1 MHFLLSRLL
10 HRSAPASQ
18 IYLETTKIYSV
29 WFLVLLTRWVPL
41 LDGGVFIL
49 VIFQTKHC
57 YLSSGSMQKKKR
69 AEHVLYIIISKVLIC
84 SGVYGHFYFTLI
96 ESTALYHSSTSLYL
110 TLHYSCM
117 SLLHSTW
124 LYIILPWLYF
134 SLHDSTMDL
143 LDSTFSYHSSTWLYI
158 TLPWLY
164 FTLIESTVL
173 YHSSAS
179 FYLTLQYSTVVLLHS
194 T

>member
-117 SLLHSTW
+117 
-124 LYIILPWLYF
+124 LYF
-134 SLHDSTMDL
+134 TL
-143 LDSTFSYHSSTWLYI
+143 LDSTLFYHGSTSVYM
-158 TLPWLY
+158 TLPW
-164 FTLIESTVL
+164 I
-173 YHSSAS
+173 
-179 FYLTLQYSTVVLLHS
+179 YLTLHSPTIALLDYTLLYHGCTS
-194 T
+194 L

>member
-1 MHFLLSRLL
+1 MHFLLSRLP

-41 LDGGVFIL
+41 LDGRVFIL
-49 VIFQTKHC
+49 VTFQTKHC
-57 YLSSGSMQKKKR
+57 YLPSGHIQEKKR

-134 SLHDSTMDL
+134 SL
-143 LDSTFSYHSSTWLYI
+143 LDSTLLLHVSTWLYI
-158 TLPWLY
+158 ILSWLY
-164 FTLIESTVL
+164 FSLLDSTLPYHGSTWLYIVL
-173 YHSSAS
+173 P
-179 FYLTLQYSTVVLLHS
+179 
-194 T
+194 